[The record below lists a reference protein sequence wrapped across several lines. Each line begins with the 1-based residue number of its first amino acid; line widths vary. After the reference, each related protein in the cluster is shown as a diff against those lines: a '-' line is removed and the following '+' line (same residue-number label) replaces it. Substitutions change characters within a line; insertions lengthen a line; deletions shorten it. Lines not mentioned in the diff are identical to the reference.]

1 MVWWWRQRSDLE
13 TDVWLLLLLFF
24 FLQDFFGKSDPY
36 LEFHKQETE
45 DGKWMLVHRTEVSPR
60 VRGSPLLTPAAVIH
74 WINVFREGDVTDGW
88 MDGWVNKGLLLRP
101 LCLSVTPGHKEH
113 PGPVMETFHCS
124 SDFSLQRR
132 RGQKH
137 QGWCLWHLTD
147 LLTIVTKLLQLPHWL
162 LVLTSTHQYV
172 RSTSRTWPSV

>member
-13 TDVWLLLLLFF
+13 TDVWLLLLLLFF
-24 FLQDFFGKSDPY
+24 SYRTFSGSLIPTWSSINR
-36 LEFHKQETE
+36 KQKTVNGCWCTGQRWVLGSGVTVV
-45 DGKWMLVHRTEVSPR
+45 DTCSCHTLNKCVQR
-60 VRGSPLLTPAAVIH
+60 RG
-74 WINVFREGDVTDGW
+74 RDGW

-137 QGWCLWHLTD
+137 QGWCRWHLTD

-162 LVLTSTHQYV
+162 LVLTITHQYV